1 MIIVAK
7 KKKKKRVFKI
17 KNIVIL
23 LFLMVGLIGF
33 FYWGVMLPI
42 KNVYISGNSIVLD
55 DEIMEISTLDTY
67 PSFLLTTNSF
77 IKKNLKKN
85 LYIQDVNV
93 RKRFGNIIE
102 LEIFEHHIVASLDNN
117 LVLSNGV
124 EIENIYN
131 LMDIPVLIQRP
142 DDDKIYKNFASKFSK
157 VNASILRQISQIE
170 YSPVSVDMERFLLY
184 MNDGNLVYVTLTKI
198 DKLNKYDQIKDKLDG
213 LVGTIYLDSGDYM
226 EVKRNEIVTGDNLE
240 TNVSLG

>member
-1 MIIVAK
+1 
-7 KKKKKRVFKI
+7 
-17 KNIVIL
+17 
-23 LFLMVGLIGF
+23 
-33 FYWGVMLPI
+33 
-42 KNVYISGNSIVLD
+42 
-55 DEIMEISTLDTY
+55 MEISTLDTY